1 MLQIQP
7 QASTQELAQQFTL
20 IGTIDVEAIASLE
33 TLYVLPANCVAE
45 LDFALVQRVNSM
57 GLAQLL
63 KLFEHWQ
70 KQAISIK
77 VTNVI

>member
-7 QASTQELAQQFTL
+7 QPSTHALAQQFTL
-20 IGTIDVEAIASLE
+20 IGTVDIEAIASLE
-33 TLYVLPANCVAE
+33 TLYILPANCAAE

-63 KLFEHWQ
+63 KLF
-70 KQAISIK
+70 
-77 VTNVI
+77 